1 MKKNIVVIFGGK
13 STEHDIS
20 ILSSMQVIEALD
32 KTKYEILP
40 VHIEKTGR
48 WLFGEKLLHIETFK
62 HFTTTSLSEVA
73 ILPTDNRL
81 YIKKLGKFKPFK
93 KIDCVFII
101 MHGLNG
107 EDGTIQ
113 GLLELANIPYT
124 SSGILASSIGI
135 DKLAQKRV
143 FESLSIPVVPYTF
156 LTRREYEKLNKK
168 IKLET
173 LTFPVVIKPNRLG
186 SSIGI
191 SFCKN
196 QKQLNKA
203 LELAFKFDDV
213 VLIEKAVKK
222 LKEINISVLGYNG
235 NMLLSTTE
243 QPITSHELLT
253 FSDKYCGGQK
263 GKSVAKS
270 TNKISNLSN
279 CFGTKNGMQS
289 LSRIVPAKIDFNTKQ
304 LIETYAKQIFTGLDC
319 KGVIR
324 IDFLFDETKKVLYVN
339 EVNTI
344 PGSLAFYLWEHK
356 GISFTEELDKI
367 VEIALLDHQDKN
379 NKTFVFESKVI

>member
-1 MKKNIVVIFGGK
+1 MKKNIAVIFGGK

-20 ILSSMQVIEALD
+20 ILSSMQVMEALD

-40 VHIEKTGR
+40 IYIEKSGR
-48 WLFGEKLLHIETFK
+48 WFFGKNLEAIETFR
-62 HFTTTSLSEVA
+62 HFNLKGLSEVA
-73 ILPTDNRL
+73 ILPTDNHL
-81 YIKKLGKFKPFK
+81 YIKKLGKFKQYK
-93 KIDCVFII
+93 KIDCAFII

-113 GLLELANIPYT
+113 GLLELSNIPYT
-124 SSGILASSIGI
+124 SSGILASSVGI
-135 DKLAQKRV
+135 DKLAQKRM

-156 LTRREYEKLNKK
+156 LTGREYEKLNKK
-168 IKLET
+168 IRLESF
-173 LTFPVVIKPNRLG
+173 TFPVVVKPNRLG

-196 QKQLNKA
+196 QKQLNNA

-235 NMLLSTTE
+235 DMLLSTTE
-243 QPITSHELLT
+243 EPITNHELLT

-263 GKSVAKS
+263 GKNATKLTKKVD
-270 TNKISNLSN
+270 NLSI
-279 CFGTKNGMQS
+279 CSGTKSGMQS
-289 LSRIVPAKIDFNTKQ
+289 LSRIVPARIDFNTKQ
-304 LIETYAKQIFTGLDC
+304 LVENYAKQIFTGLNC

-324 IDFLFDETKKVLYVN
+324 IDFLFNETKKVLYVN

-344 PGSLAFYLWEHK
+344 PGSLAFYLWEYK
-356 GISFTEELDKI
+356 GLSFTQELDKI
-367 VEIALLDHQDKN
+367 IEIAFLEHQDKN

>member
-1 MKKNIVVIFGGK
+1 MKKNIAVIFGGK

-20 ILSSMQVIEALD
+20 ILSSMQVMEALD

-40 VHIEKTGR
+40 IYIEKTGK
-48 WLFGEKLLHIETFK
+48 WLFGEKLTSVETFK
-62 HFTTTSLSEVA
+62 HFITKSLSEVA
-73 ILPTDNRL
+73 ILPTDNQL

-93 KIDCVFII
+93 KIDCAFII

-143 FESLSIPVVPYTF
+143 FESLSIPVVPYAF

-168 IKLET
+168 IQLES
-173 LTFPVVIKPNRLG
+173 LTFPVVVKPNRLG

-203 LELAFKFDDV
+203 LELAFKFDSV

-235 NMLLSTTE
+235 DILLSTTE

-270 TNKISNLSN
+270 TNKISNSSN

-304 LIETYAKQIFTGLDC
+304 LIETYAKQIFIELDC

-367 VEIALLDHQDKN
+367 VEIALLEHHDKN
-379 NKTFVFESKVI
+379 SKTFVFESKVI

>member
-40 VHIEKTGR
+40 VYIEKTGR
-48 WLFGEKLLHIETFK
+48 WLFGKKLLHIETFK

-93 KIDCVFII
+93 KIDCAFII

-156 LTRREYEKLNKK
+156 LTRREYEKLNRK

-173 LTFPVVIKPNRLG
+173 LIFPVVIKPNRLG

-263 GKSVAKS
+263 GKIVAKS
-270 TNKISNLSN
+270 TSKISNLSN

-367 VEIALLDHQDKN
+367 IEIALLDHQDKN